1 MNKLLFFVTI
11 FQIIVT
17 FSYGQTP
24 ELRLTPT
31 EQSVNIR
38 GGVISKGDTVQLA
51 LAYKNNSS
59 SVRSF
64 YLDFEHQYN
73 AISFIDIVFPTAG
86 SQGSALPQGA
96 TATFQNQYYPGYTF
110 VKNTNNTTTNGLTNF
125 NYAQYNYSQSS
136 NKAINRIWVN
146 TASTSNLVD
155 GNLAYLRFKVVNVS
169 AGFAYDSVYFNAAQ
183 AYTNQYNNL
192 STVFMPK
199 PRNSWITPIPSSN
212 ALVNGYLD
220 MNGIVPKIMF
230 VDSATGI
237 VKAQVV
243 PANNGTFFL
252 GSELDVNTVYNVF
265 ATIPSDSIPSYLN
278 KAVTISD
285 YTAAQN
291 EFIKQNLD
299 GTFTNVNIK
308 TGASW
313 IASDIIMNK
322 AFDGNDVTA
331 LFAQVIGVDTV
342 VKATAGQTLYNI
354 PMLLAN
360 EYDTLTPAYWKQAK
374 LYGARFKTSTVAQD
388 LNLKYLIPGDINRSH
403 SSQVVKPDGTIQ
415 SFSVNTS
422 MVVNTPKPITA
433 IDVSLNNITVTDNQ
447 FIVPVAVDGKG
458 ASLSGLQFEFV
469 YDPTKV
475 KFESVTTD
483 VPVWL
488 VFASHEPGRVKFGA
502 VDKELKTPYTGGIP
516 FKVLFSTLQN
526 GLNINSY
533 IKVTANMDASD
544 MSGNQLGVNL
554 NTTQIKLTGYNNF

>member
-1 MNKLLFFVTI
+1 MMNKLLFFVTI
-11 FQIIVT
+11 FQMIVT
-17 FSYGQTP
+17 FSYAQTP

-38 GGVISKGDTVQLA
+38 GGVIAKGDTVQLT

-59 SVRSF
+59 NSRSF

-73 AISFIDIVFPTAG
+73 AISLIDIVFPTAG
-86 SQGSALPQGA
+86 AQGSALPQGA

-110 VKNTNNTTTNGLTNF
+110 IKNTNNTTTNGLTNF
-125 NYAQYNYSQSS
+125 NYAQYSYSQSS

-155 GNLAYLRFKVVNVS
+155 GDLAYLRFKIVNVD

-183 AYTNQYNNL
+183 AYTSQYNTL

-212 ALVNGYLD
+212 ALVNGQVD
-220 MNGIVPKIMF
+220 ITGIVPKIMF

-237 VKAQVV
+237 VKAQVT

-252 GSELDVNTVYNVF
+252 GSELAPNTVYNVF

-322 AFDGNDVTA
+322 TFDGNDVTA

-342 VKATAGQTLYNI
+342 VKAAAGQTLYNI

-360 EYDTLTPAYWKQAK
+360 EYDTLTPAYWKQAS

-388 LNLKYLIPGDINRSH
+388 LKLKYLIPGDINRSH

-415 SFSVNTS
+415 SFSLKS
-422 MVVNTPKPITA
+422 AAVNTPKTITE
-433 IDVSLNNITVTDNQ
+433 IDVNLNNITVTGNE
-447 FIVPVAVDGKG
+447 FTVPVAVDGKG
-458 ASLSGLQFEFV
+458 ANLSGLQFEFV

-475 KFESVTTD
+475 KFESITTD

-488 VFASHEPGRVKFGA
+488 VFASRGPGRVKFGA

-533 IKVTANMDASD
+533 IKVTSNMDASD
-544 MSGNQLGVNL
+544 MSGNQLGINL

>member
-17 FSYGQTP
+17 FSYGQIT

-31 EQSVNIR
+31 EQNVDIR
-38 GGVISKGDTVQLA
+38 GGVIAKGDTVQLA
-51 LAYKNNSS
+51 LAYKNNGSS
-59 SVRSF
+59 ARSF
-64 YLDFEHQYN
+64 YLDFEHQYT
-73 AISFIDIVFPTAG
+73 AISFIDIVFPKAG
-86 SQGSALPQGA
+86 NQGSALPQGA

-110 VKNTNNTTTNGLTNF
+110 VKNPNNTTTNGLTNF
-125 NYAQYNYSQSS
+125 NYAQYNYNQSS
-136 NKAINRIWVN
+136 NKAINRIWIN
-146 TASTSNLVD
+146 TASTANLVD
-155 GNLAYLRFKVVNVS
+155 GDLAYLRFKVVNVS

-212 ALVNGYLD
+212 ALVNGYVD
-220 MNGIVPKIMF
+220 INGIVPKIMF

-237 VKAQVV
+237 VKAQMV

-252 GSELDVNTVYNVF
+252 GSELTPNTVYNVF
-265 ATIPSDSIPSYLN
+265 ATIPTDSIPSYLN

-299 GTFTNVNIK
+299 GTFNNVNIK

-342 VKATAGQTLYNI
+342 VKATPGQTLYNI
-354 PMLLAN
+354 PMLLDS
-360 EYDTLTPAYWKQAK
+360 EYDTLTPAYWKQAN
-374 LYGARFKTSTVAQD
+374 LYGTRFKTSTVAQD

-415 SFSVNTS
+415 SFSLKST
-422 MVVNTPKPITA
+422 VVNTPNPITS
-433 IDVSLNNITVTDNQ
+433 IDVSLNNITVTSNE
-447 FIVPVAVDGKG
+447 FTVPVAVDGKG
-458 ASLSGLQFEFV
+458 ANLSGLQFEFV

-488 VFASHEPGRVKFGA
+488 VFASRGPGRIKFGA
-502 VDKELKTPYTGGIP
+502 VDKELKTPYTKGIP

-533 IKVTANMDASD
+533 IKVTSNMDASD
-544 MSGNQLGVNL
+544 MSGNQLGINL